1 MTALALSSRRRYVNP
16 MTLRETFG
24 KRFAEIRK
32 RKGWSMAD
40 TGKRFDPPVSPTY
53 IFQLEHG
60 IDNPTLDQVERVAAV
75 FGVRPQRLLSPTRNP

>member
-1 MTALALSSRRRYVNP
+1 

-40 TGKRFDPPVSPTY
+40 TGKRFTPPVTSPY
-53 IFQLEHG
+53 IFRLEHG
-60 IDNPTLDQVERVAAV
+60 LDNLTLDQVERVAAV
-75 FGVRPQRLLSPTRNP
+75 LGVRPQRLLSPTDKP